1 MATSRSLVAN
11 GAVKR
16 AAIAYAAV
24 WIVCVASYWVQLF
37 SGAGS
42 WIFGYTLCW
51 MYVLLPLA
59 AFAACAYAGWH
70 QEAAAFPWAFI
81 LILTGAYALAP
92 IVTFGFSTAL
102 GLANIATGD
111 LWLLLMGFVPGVVG
125 YMCGQV
131 ARAIFK
137 TKRRDG

>member
-24 WIVCVASYWVQLF
+24 WIVCVALLL
-37 SGAGS
+37 GS
-42 WIFGYTLCW
+42 VVFRCRFLIFGYTLCW

>member
-24 WIVCVASYWVQLF
+24 WIVCVVSYWVQLF

-59 AFAACAYAGWH
+59 AFAACAYVGWH
-70 QEAAAFPWAFI
+70 QEAAAFPWVFI
-81 LILTGAYALAP
+81 LILTGAYVLAP
-92 IVTFGFSTAL
+92 IVTFGLSTAL
-102 GLANIATGD
+102 GLANIASGD
-111 LWLLLMGFVPGVVG
+111 FWLLFMGFVPGALG
-125 YMCGQV
+125 CICGQG

-137 TKRRDG
+137 TKRRSG